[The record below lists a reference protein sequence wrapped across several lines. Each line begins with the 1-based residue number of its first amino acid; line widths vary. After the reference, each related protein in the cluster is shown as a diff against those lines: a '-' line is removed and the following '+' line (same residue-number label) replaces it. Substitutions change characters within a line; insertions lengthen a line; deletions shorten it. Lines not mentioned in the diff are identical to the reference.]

1 MLFLVSVYFVA
12 LFLIEAVFG
21 SSIGIY
27 NAEIGYEATCEAA
40 AKMPAAD
47 FFLRMAPVI
56 GGFALLVFVLMQVL
70 T

>member
-21 SSIGIY
+21 SGVGIY

-56 GGFALLVFVLMQVL
+56 GGFALLVLLMQML